1 VVSIQTIILLGGAA
15 LFFLAG
21 GGKFV
26 SPAISEAKQ
35 VFSKGKS
42 FIQTQTDNINNKGDN
57 TQGG

>member
-1 VVSIQTIILLGGAA
+1 VVSLQTIILVGGIA

-26 SPAISEAKQ
+26 SPAISSAKQ
-35 VFSKGKS
+35 AFSKGKG
-42 FIQTQTDNINNKGDN
+42 FIQTQTDNINSKGEN